1 MRVEAQRL
9 KNSAEFLKID
19 LAKKEDG
26 GHKLWTISDLKQC
39 KKDWFK
45 RHKRIFRKDKI
56 FQSWLGVKL
65 EAGYVKVPST
75 AISGHICIF
84 SFLYIFK

>member
-1 MRVEAQRL
+1 MVATSYGAGHGGKRSNSGL
-9 KNSAEFLKID
+9 KR
-19 LAKKEDG
+19 
-26 GHKLWTISDLKQC
+26 TISDLKQC

-45 RHKRIFRKDKI
+45 RHKRIFLKDKI

-65 EAGYVKVPST
+65 EAGYVKVPAT